1 MQNHSFQ
8 LILDG
13 VPYDIKAVPF
23 KFNEGIRYSV
33 AFNGSSEFIFAW
45 DDDAG
50 QYIAIDHDSSDIP
63 ANVESAIAQQLQRIP
78 TKVG

>member
-1 MQNHSFQ
+1 MANHSFQ
-8 LILDG
+8 LMLDG
-13 VPYDIKAVPF
+13 SPYDVKAVPF
-23 KFNEGIRYSV
+23 KFNEGTRYTV
-33 AFNGSSEFIFAW
+33 TYNGSAEYIFAW

-78 TKVG
+78 A